1 MKVAIPSIDVDD
13 ETRRAIAAANNAS
26 GLATR
31 KMIVDEVLTAI
42 DNHFEINLA
51 EYKADEEED
60 DDMTEDHWGMDDP
73 GDPVYGVDA
82 MPWRWA
88 EDAGGWIEE
97 EDDDQFR
104 R

>member
-13 ETRRAIAAANNAS
+13 ETRAAIAAANNAT

-42 DNHFEINLA
+42 ENHFEINLA
-51 EYKADEEED
+51 EFKDDDED
-60 DDMTEDHWGMDDP
+60 DLTEDNWGTDDP
-73 GDPVYGVDA
+73 EDPVYGVEA
-82 MPWRWA
+82 MPWRWS
-88 EDAGGWIEE
+88 EEAGGWEE
-97 EDDDQFR
+97 EEGDNRFR